1 MQPWCQLPL
10 LDSDDSKSS
19 VTSHACEN
27 ISYITNMT
35 PTEQHTLQA
44 LQRSKQSLFQTE
56 VNEVCSCTKFK

>member
-27 ISYITNMT
+27 ITNMT

-44 LQRSKQSLFQTE
+44 LQRSKQSLFPNRSE
-56 VNEVCSCTKFK
+56 